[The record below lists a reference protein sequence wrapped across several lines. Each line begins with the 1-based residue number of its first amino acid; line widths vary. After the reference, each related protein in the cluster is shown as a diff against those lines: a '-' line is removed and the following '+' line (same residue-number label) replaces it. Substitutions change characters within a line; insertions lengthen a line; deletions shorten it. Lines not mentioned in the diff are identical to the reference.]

1 MSGRRSGAS
10 KTSAF
15 PNRSLG
21 TRAEEARPSDE
32 KFTARDSGSL
42 AGLISFY
49 DHEIGSIGRKKFD
62 MAEKRTWGKWD
73 GPQPPEGEGG
83 LGSGSPPSGG
93 SEAEG
98 HSRQF
103 VATCI
108 KCGAQSYIG
117 GGWERVNF
125 WKGGGVG
132 KGG

>member
-1 MSGRRSGAS
+1 MKDGRSGSFEDKCVPKWEFGNEGGDAQE
-10 KTSAF
+10 
-15 PNRSLG
+15 RI
-21 TRAEEARPSDE
+21 
-32 KFTARDSGSL
+32 TARDSGSL

-49 DHEIGSIGRKKFD
+49 DHEIGSIGRKEFD

-103 VATCI
+103 VATCF

-117 GGWERVNF
+117 GDWQWF
-125 WKGGGVG
+125 TCWKCGAMSTEMVA
-132 KGG
+132 